1 MVATSTSAPHR
12 GIVGHISAVPLPL
25 GAALTI
31 QSTNN
36 VRRFAVSALAVGLGI
51 AISVAGA
58 SQAYAFPTS
67 VDLGA
72 AQGFAVLGH
81 TTVTNTGP
89 SLISGDLGV
98 TPGSSAP
105 GFPPGQMLTGN
116 IHISDGPAGDAMA
129 AATAAYTDAAGRTP
143 PDSSGLTDLAN
154 KTLVGGLYKGGALSN
169 TGTLVLDGA
178 GNANSVWIFQAD
190 STLITNSS
198 SVVSLINGAN
208 PCNVFWQVTSS
219 TTLGTNSTMVG
230 TIISL
235 TSISASTGAS
245 VDGRLF
251 ALNGAVTLDDNRV
264 TVPAT
269 CAGTIAPGGTKTS
282 PLAATGIDIRVPL
295 FASLTLAFGG
305 AVLLL
310 VSGTN
315 SRRRR
320 GGRLAA

>member
-1 MVATSTSAPHR
+1 M
-12 GIVGHISAVPLPL
+12 
-25 GAALTI
+25 
-31 QSTNN
+31 
-36 VRRFAVSALAVGLGI
+36 GI
-51 AISVAGA
+51 AIAVSVAGA
-58 SQAYAFPTS
+58 SQAYAYPTT
-67 VDLGA
+67 VGLGA

-116 IHISDGPAGDAMA
+116 IHVSDGPAGDAMA

-143 PDSSGLTDLAN
+143 PDTAGLTDLAGLS
-154 KTLVGGLYKGGALSN
+154 LVGGLYKGGELSN
-169 TGTLVLDGA
+169 TGTLTLDGA
-178 GNANSVWIFQAD
+178 GDADSVWIFQAD
-190 STLITNSS
+190 STLITDSS
-198 SVVSLINGAN
+198 SVVELINEAD

-219 TTLGTNSTMVG
+219 ATLGTNSTMVG

-235 TSISASTGAS
+235 TSISAFTGAS

-264 TVPAT
+264 TVPPT
-269 CAGTIAPGGTKTS
+269 CAGTIAPGGTKAS
-282 PLAATGIDIRVPL
+282 PLADTGIDISVPL
-295 FASLTLAFGG
+295 FASLVVVIGG
-305 AVLLL
+305 VALLI

-320 GGRLAA
+320 GGRLTA

>member
-1 MVATSTSAPHR
+1 MTTKPMSR
-12 GIVGHISAVPLPL
+12 
-25 GAALTI
+25 
-31 QSTNN
+31 
-36 VRRFAVSALAVGLGI
+36 VRKFAIPALAVGLGI

-58 SQAYAFPTS
+58 SQAYAYPTS
-67 VDLGA
+67 VSLGA

-143 PDSSGLTDLAN
+143 PDSAGLTDLSGLN
-154 KTLVGGLYKGGALSN
+154 LVGGLYKGGALSN
-169 TGTLVLDGA
+169 TGTLTLNGA

-198 SVVSLINGAN
+198 SVVELTNGAN

-269 CAGTIAPGGTKTS
+269 CAGTIAPGGSKTS
-282 PLAATGIDIRVPL
+282 PLAATGIDVRVPVL
-295 FASLTLAFGG
+295 ASLALAGG
-305 AVLLL
+305 GGVLLL
-310 VSGTN
+310 VSVAN